1 MVEWLIPLLL
11 VPVIVIPLVLL
22 LGFAGCGLE
31 TTGTPWSSV
40 KPIITSAVGTSS
52 GTIALTWTFAA
63 EADHFQLERR
73 FEHEEP
79 VDPLVDPVFSPH
91 EDAGPQ
97 DGLVPAGTYRYRVRA
112 FFQGTS
118 SAWSDLATATTFAM
132 AFDQSIPE
140 DGGGFNHNLGYCLVQ
155 LIKAARLN
163 NIPATGGK
171 PVRITLRA
179 ANGNLGGVSIVRMT
193 ISQPVPPGQGNPY
206 DSLAAPTSVPFDGP
220 PPLVVPA
227 GSAHLTVDYT
237 LLEDEDLLIAFD
249 FSPDTNAS
257 FGFADVPPED
267 AVAYG
272 HEGHEALEVAR
283 SPDYQVFDQVIL
295 VEKIE
300 VGGVPP
306 IP

>member
-11 VPVIVIPLVLL
+11 VPVLVIPVVLL
-22 LGFAGCGLE
+22 LGFAGCGLD
-31 TTGTPWSSV
+31 TTGAPWTSL

-52 GTIALTWTFAA
+52 STIALTWTFEA
-63 EADHFQLERR
+63 EADFFQIERR

-79 VDPLVDPVFSPH
+79 DSPLVDQVFSPH
-91 EDAGPQ
+91 EDPGPQ
-97 DGLVPAGTYRYRVRA
+97 GGLVPAGTYRYRVRA
-112 FFQGTS
+112 FLGGAD
-118 SAWSDLATATTFAM
+118 SAWSDLATATTFAV
-132 AFDQSIPE
+132 AFDQSLPQ
-140 DGGGFNHNLGYCLVQ
+140 DGGGFNSPTGYCLVQ
-155 LIKAARLN
+155 HIKAARLN

-193 ISQPVPPGQGNPY
+193 ISQPVPPDQGNPY
-206 DSLAAPTSVPFDGP
+206 DSLAAPTSVPFDAP

-257 FGFADVPPED
+257 FGFTDVPPED

-283 SPDYQVFDQVIL
+283 SPDYQAFNQVIL